1 MMTTLFIAMMCLHP
15 VHASLSEV
23 QWNEEKKC
31 IEVSLRLAPEDV
43 DWILKSSQAASG
55 LANHKKDASTIKNNV
70 GVDGVSE
77 SEDPDVAT
85 AIAYL
90 QRHYRIEPPPQA
102 SQQDPTEYRWVGRE
116 NSGGHQWWH
125 FEMVPGEPVPPRKW
139 SVSMLLDRGPE
150 YQHRVV
156 LLGQDPPKS
165 MDFSRQQT
173 RLSIEPWTQPT
184 PTLKPIL
191 AGESLVPK

>member
-1 MMTTLFIAMMCLHP
+1 MMTALFIAMMCLHP

-31 IEVSLRLAPEDV
+31 LEVSLRLAPEDV
-43 DWILKSSQAASG
+43 DWILKSSQATSG
-55 LANHKKDASTIKNNV
+55 LANHKKDSLANEIETRVEVASEI
-70 GVDGVSE
+70 
-77 SEDPDVAT
+77 EDPDAAT

-102 SQQDPTEYRWVGRE
+102 NQQDPTEYRWVGRE

-125 FEMVPGEPVPPRKW
+125 FEMVPGEPVPPQKW

-156 LLGQDPPKS
+156 LLGQEPPKS

-173 RLSIEPWTQPT
+173 RLSIEPWNHPT
-184 PTLKPIL
+184 PTLKPNL
-191 AGESLVPK
+191 ADESPVPK